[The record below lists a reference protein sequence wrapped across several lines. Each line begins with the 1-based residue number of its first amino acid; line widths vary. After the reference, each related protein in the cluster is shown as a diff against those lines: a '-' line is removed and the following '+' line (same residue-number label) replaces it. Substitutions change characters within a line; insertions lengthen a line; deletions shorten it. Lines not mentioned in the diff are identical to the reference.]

1 MITEYP
7 TGAAFWEDNC
17 GFLNTN
23 PYLSVFFKLDCPYLT
38 RIDEENYALKCES
51 GDHKLLAMKVVP
63 FHLLLFGD
71 AQCVPELLDYLMHSQ
86 YNVQNYLCASELGDA
101 VREEFRTHHGIS
113 YKEALPMDFME
124 ATEETEPS
132 SAEVTAA
139 EESDLEEVWE
149 CLKHFIVDCGLMDQP
164 NRENTEKTL
173 GAFRVIRED
182 GHVVSM
188 AKMVP
193 ATQTDIRIT
202 NVYTRDAY
210 RGKGYARKV
219 VNTLKNEILAAGKA
233 ATLNVDR
240 NNPITCHL
248 YTSLGFKRIFSQGE
262 FRRIN

>member
-38 RIDEENYALKCES
+38 
-51 GDHKLLAMKVVP
+51 
-63 FHLLLFGD
+63 
-71 AQCVPELLDYLMHSQ
+71 
-86 YNVQNYLCASELGDA
+86 
-101 VREEFRTHHGIS
+101 
-113 YKEALPMDFME
+113 
-124 ATEETEPS
+124 
-132 SAEVTAA
+132 
-139 EESDLEEVWE
+139 
-149 CLKHFIVDCGLMDQP
+149 
-164 NRENTEKTL
+164 
-173 GAFRVIRED
+173 
-182 GHVVSM
+182 
-188 AKMVP
+188 
-193 ATQTDIRIT
+193 QTDIKIT

-210 RGKGYARKV
+210 RGKGCARKV
-219 VNTLKNEILAAGKA
+219 VNTMKNEILAAGKT